1 MATTCEILDPNT
13 HNLSRCCA
21 LLRSG
26 EVVGV
31 PTETVYGLAG
41 NALSADSAR
50 RIFSVK
56 GRPLIDP
63 LIVHF
68 PSSEAALQHI
78 EAPDGFA
85 ELTQRFWPGPLT
97 LVVNKQDSIP
107 DIVTAGLNSVAI
119 RVPRHPVFRSLLE
132 QVDFPLAAPSANP
145 FGYVSPTQ
153 AGHVQTTLGDRIPA
167 VLDGGESQHG
177 LESTI
182 LDLRNPEKPKILRYG
197 PVLKSE
203 IEAVLG
209 KSVIDGTQGASTS
222 AAQSAPG
229 MLTQHYSPNTTVRLM
244 EDDASLLQS
253 SQSTSDLKVAAI
265 FQTKPR
271 QVRDPHHYW
280 FSEGGDLKEIA
291 HNLFALIQRLDHMDY
306 QQIWIAKANNTGI
319 GEAINDRLGRAAAK
333 FKATE

>member
-203 IEAVLG
+203 IEAVL
-209 KSVIDGTQGASTS
+209 
-222 AAQSAPG
+222 
-229 MLTQHYSPNTTVRLM
+229 
-244 EDDASLLQS
+244 LQS

-319 GEAINDRLGRAAAK
+319 GEAINDRLGRAATK